1 MTPILLDF
9 SQRLELALHAEII
22 GDVTAVAAP
31 LKLQPLIVGA
41 FARDLHLLYG
51 YGIETQRQTED
62 LDLALA
68 VPDWDAFGALQ
79 KRLIATARFRS
90 SPAAPHR
97 LRHHNDLPIDLVPF
111 GSIETPQRRIH
122 WPPSGEMVMDVFGFR
137 EAAVAACVVEL
148 AGGARTHVVSL
159 AALAL
164 LKMVCWS
171 ERHYAAPR
179 KGAHDLMLIMRNY
192 LAAGNE
198 GRLYDEF
205 LEWTDEEG
213 FDYELAGA
221 RMLGRDVRSLLDHG
235 GAERIGKLL
244 AEQADAATPARLPAE
259 MAPSDPDRARA
270 LLDAMLGG
278 LIEGGDR

>member
-9 SQRLELALHAEII
+9 SRRHDLALHAQVIA
-22 GDVTAVAAP
+22 DVVEVAEP
-31 LKLQPLIVGA
+31 LGLQPLIVGA

-68 VPDWDAFGALQ
+68 VPDWDAFGVLQ
-79 KRLIATARFRS
+79 KQLTATGRFKS
-90 SPAAPHR
+90 SPTAPHR

-111 GSIETPQRRIH
+111 GSVETPQRRIH
-122 WPPSGEMVMDVFGFR
+122 WPPRGDMVMDVFGFR
-137 EAAVAACVVEL
+137 EAAAAACDVAL
-148 AGGARTHVVSL
+148 PGGTRSRVVSL

-164 LKMVCWS
+164 LKLVCWR

-179 KGAHDLMLIMRNY
+179 KDAHDLMIIMKNY
-192 LAAGNE
+192 LGAGNE
-198 GRLYDEF
+198 ERLYGEF
-205 LEWTDEEG
+205 LEWTDQES
-213 FDYELAGA
+213 FDYELTGA
-221 RMLGRDVRSLLDHG
+221 RMLGHDIRRLLDHEG
-235 GAERIGKLL
+235 VERAATSL

-278 LIEGGDR
+278 MMESRFG